1 MWILLSESDLC
12 AGDDVQQFL
21 RILLNIFVFSVI

>member
-12 AGDDVQQFL
+12 AGDNVQQFL
-21 RILLNIFVFSVI
+21 LILLNIFVFSVI